1 MIEGAFKIKKQS
13 SDCMAR
19 TGELKTF
26 HGLVKTPVFMPV
38 GTRATVKTMKT
49 DELKELGAEIILS
62 NTYHLFLKPGHD
74 LIEVAGGLH
83 RFMNWD
89 GPILTDSGGFQVFSL
104 SSLRKITDEGVEFR
118 SHIDGS
124 KQMLSPEKS
133 IEVQNALGSD
143 IMMCFDECTPYPSD
157 YKYTENSMNL
167 TTRWAERCKKA
178 HKNIDRQMLFG
189 IIQGGMYKDL
199 RSISAREITS
209 IGFDGYAIGGLSV
222 GEPKELMCDIL
233 DHTSPLLP
241 YNQPK
246 YLMGI
251 GSPDYIFE
259 AVTRGIDMFDCV
271 LPTRIARNGTAFTS
285 NGKVVIKNSKYTRD
299 FGPLDPECDCEV
311 CKNYSRAYIRH
322 LFNVDEILGPR
333 LLTIHNLQFL
343 IQLVQKIRES
353 IESDQFIEYKQYFY
367 KKFGYENI

>member
-1 MIEGAFKIKKQS
+1 MSFQVLKQA

-19 TGELKTF
+19 TGIINTF
-26 HGLVKTPVFMPV
+26 HGTVKTPVFMPV

-49 DELKELGAEIILS
+49 DELKALDAEIILS
-62 NTYHLFLKPGHD
+62 NTYHLFLKPGHE
-74 LIEVAGGLH
+74 LIRDAGGLH

-104 SSLRKITDEGVEFR
+104 SSLRKITKEGVEFR

-124 KQMLSPEKS
+124 KQTLSPEKS

-143 IMMCFDECTPYPSD
+143 IMMCFDECTPYPSSYD
-157 YKYTENSMNL
+157 YTMKSMKL
-167 TTRWAERCKKA
+167 TSQWAERCKNA
-178 HKNIDRQMLFG
+178 HKNTDRQMLFG
-189 IIQGGMYKDL
+189 IIQGGMFKDL
-199 RSISAREITS
+199 RSISAEEITS

-222 GEPKELMCDIL
+222 GEPKTMMCEML

-241 YNQPK
+241 YSQPK

-285 NGKVVIKNSKYTRD
+285 KGKVVIKNAKYLRD
-299 FGPLDPECDCEV
+299 FTPLDSECECEV
-311 CKNYSRAYIRH
+311 CKNYSKAYIRH

-333 LLTIHNLQFL
+333 LLTIHNLHFL
-343 IQLVQKIRES
+343 IQLVKNIRHA
-353 IESDQFIEYKQYFY
+353 IENDVFLEYKREFY
-367 KKFGYENI
+367 QKFGYEEI